1 VNLDDVYEVKPPSSS
16 GRRSTR
22 FVNLDDVYE
31 VKPPDLEDEYDIEAG
46 ALEQEFE
53 MEPDLEAEYDLSESD
68 ALVHSVERA
77 KADYPTA
84 GEMLDPVFENMADPS
99 LWGQIG
105 RVAAPAVAG
114 AVVGAAV
121 PPLGA
126 GWLATAGSGA
136 IGGIAGGAVTR
147 GVTNLI
153 EGKPLGDGATAG
165 TVLTDAGIGAG
176 SNVAIRAAAPYVVR
190 GAQALG
196 RGAARL
202 AGRLPERTAPVS
214 TLPGFDDATS
224 VRAPL
229 PDVEPMPNMMHDQP
243 DLRVAR
249 DDLEMSLWDDVR
261 TGTSSAEYV
270 LSRSQNSQAAQIAG
284 RRIRG
289 MNRDTHSER
298 ALIEDARIR
307 TGVADLDENERRA
320 VTVALAGRF
329 DELPP
334 QYQNERVLRG
344 AQLARGEVYAPA
356 SDKLQANRAATIVT
370 EGPNRGQAV
379 PYAPRDNYVPW
390 IPAEPRRGAARL
402 RELLAKR
409 GRTPQTMFQRTGE
422 RGPDTQALE
431 ELWGIEGPQ
440 PTNWVTDADEA
451 MRIYISGGR
460 GRIGYPELVARS
472 RHFGPILEQHPDAA
486 HPWGHDGNILYQQML
501 ESGSPL
507 EAELFKSTMEDIY
520 RPDRPGPG
528 ERALT
533 WLKNQV
539 SHTMLG
545 QTAATQLTQAGTPA
559 WRFGFLNDLRGKY
572 DYLRDPSYRRLTNL
586 SGAQD
591 AAYARELADYDAVG
605 PRATRVVEEGL
616 RGFGNAGAK
625 PYLQGIV
632 ERAATG
638 NVNAATRKQLAE
650 LGLRVE
656 DVADGVN
663 AHNLKQALEESA
675 HRNQFHP
682 YDPGGSG
689 PWFTGRTGRALT
701 MYQPFG
707 HSAWRN
713 FQEDIVEPLLGP
725 QGWREAYRT
734 GDYSLQALGAARAA
748 RLPVAALPAAV
759 ASEALKSVG
768 GLREFD
774 PTRVVTSALESNLG
788 TPVMV
793 ATSLAGGYRPE
804 NTFIPPWLSL
814 AGQQARNLQQGHP
827 ERVLI
832 DAAAWA
838 DPSGW
843 MSVARPALQ
852 GLTREER

>member
-1 VNLDDVYEVKPPSSS
+1 M
-16 GRRSTR
+16 
-22 FVNLDDVYE
+22 NLDDVYE

-68 ALVHSVERA
+68 ALVRSVELA
-77 KADYPTA
+77 KENYPTA
-84 GEMLDPVFENMADPS
+84 GEMLDPVFENMSDPS

-147 GVTNLI
+147 GVSNLVN
-153 EGKPLGDGATAG
+153 GKPLGEGSTLG
-165 TVLTDAGIGAG
+165 TVATDAAIGGA
-176 SNVAIRAAAPYVVR
+176 SNVGIRAVTPYVVR

-243 DLRVAR
+243 NMTVAR
-249 DDLEMSLWDDVR
+249 DDLDMSLLDDTR
-261 TGTSSAEYV
+261 TGVSSAEFV
-270 LSRSQNSQAAQIAG
+270 LRRSQNSQAAQIAG

-298 ALIEDARIR
+298 ALAEDARIR
-307 TGVADLDENERRA
+307 TGVAELDENERRA

-334 QYQNERVLRG
+334 QYQNERVLG
-344 AQLARGEVYAPA
+344 AAQRARGEFYHPA
-356 SDKLQANRAATIVT
+356 ADKLETNRAATIVT
-370 EGPNRGQAV
+370 EGPDRGQAV
-379 PYAPRDNYVPW
+379 PFARRDNYVPW
-390 IPAEPRRGAARL
+390 IPAEQRRGAARL
-402 RELLAKR
+402 RDLLANR
-409 GRTPQTMFQRTGE
+409 TRTPQTMFQRTGE

-431 ELWGIEGPQ
+431 ELWGINGPS

-451 MRIYISGGR
+451 MRIYIDGGR
-460 GRIGYPELVARS
+460 GRVGYPELVARS

-501 ESGSPL
+501 ENNAPL
-507 EAELFKSTMEDIY
+507 EAELFKDTMESIY

-545 QTAATQLTQAGTPA
+545 QTAATQITQAGTPA
-559 WRFGFLNDLRGKY
+559 WRFGLLNDIRGKY
-572 DYLRDPSYRRLTNL
+572 DYLRDPSFRRLTNL

-605 PRATRVVEEGL
+605 PRATRAVEESL
-616 RGFGNAGAK
+616 RGFGNAGAR
-625 PYLQGIV
+625 PYLEDLV
-632 ERAATG
+632 ERASTG
-638 NVNAATRKQLAE
+638 NVNAATRKQLEE

-656 DVADGVN
+656 DVADGIT

-707 HSAWRN
+707 HAAWRN

-725 QGWREAYRT
+725 QGWRNARAT
-734 GDYSLQALGAARAA
+734 GDYSLQLLGLQRAG
-748 RLPVAALPAAV
+748 RLPITALPSAV
-759 ASEALKSVG
+759 ASETLKSVG
-768 GLREFD
+768 GLRGFD
-774 PTRVVTSALESNLG
+774 PLRAATTALESNVGTPAMLG
-788 TPVMV
+788 TSFV
-793 ATSLAGGYRPE
+793 GGYRPE
-804 NTFIPPWLSL
+804 NNFIPPWLSL
-814 AGQQARNLQQGHP
+814 AGQEIRNLQSGHP

-838 DPSGW
+838 DPTGW
-843 MSVARPALQ
+843 MAVARPALQ
-852 GLTREER
+852 GLTKDER

>member
-1 VNLDDVYEVKPPSSS
+1 LNLDDIYEVDPDDLNDLFDTDSSELELEYIVS
-16 GRRSTR
+16 SPLEEDY
-22 FVNLDDVYE
+22 NL
-31 VKPPDLEDEYDIEAG
+31 LE
-46 ALEQEFE
+46 
-53 MEPDLEAEYDLSESD
+53 SESD
-68 ALVHSVERA
+68 ALVRMVE
-77 KADYPTA
+77 KHKNNYPTA
-84 GEMLDPVFENMADPS
+84 GEMLDPVFENLSEPK

-105 RVAAPAVAG
+105 KVAAPAIAG

-126 GWLATAGSGA
+126 GWLATVGSGA
-136 IGGIAGGAVTR
+136 LGGVAGGAVTR
-147 GVTNLI
+147 GVSNLVN
-153 EGKPLGDGATAG
+153 GKPLGEGSTLG
-165 TVLTDAGIGAG
+165 TVMTDAALGGG
-176 SNVAIRAAAPYVVR
+176 SNLAIRAATPYVVR

-202 AGRLPERTAPVS
+202 AGRLPQRTPAVS
-214 TLPGFDDATS
+214 TLPGYDQALTLRS
-224 VRAPL
+224 PL

-243 DLRVAR
+243 DMRVAR
-249 DDLEMSLWDDVR
+249 DDLDMSLMDDVR
-261 TGTSSAEYV
+261 TGVSSSEFV
-270 LSRSQNSQAAQIAG
+270 LRRSQRSQAAQIAG

-289 MNRDTHSER
+289 MNRDTHTER
-298 ALIEDARIR
+298 ALAEDARDR
-307 TGVADLDENERRA
+307 TGVANLDENERRA

-334 QYQNERVLRG
+334 QWQTQRVRD
-344 AQLARGEVYAPA
+344 AATLARDEFYDAA
-356 SDKLQANRAATIVT
+356 SEKLLANRAGTVVT
-370 EGPNRGQAV
+370 QGPDRGQV
-379 PYAPRDNYVPW
+379 VQYAPRANYIPW

-402 RELLAKR
+402 RELLANR

-440 PTNWVTDADEA
+440 STNWVTDADEA
-451 MRIYISGGR
+451 MRIYIDGGR
-460 GRIGYPELVARS
+460 GRVGYPELVARS

-486 HPWGHDGNILYQQML
+486 HPWGHDANILYQQML
-501 ESGSPL
+501 EATAPL
-507 EAELFKSTMEDIY
+507 EAELFKDTMESIY

-539 SHTMLG
+539 SHTLLG

-572 DYLRDPSYRRLTNL
+572 DYLRDPSFRRLTNL

-605 PRATRVVEEGL
+605 PRATRAVEESL

-625 PYLQGIV
+625 PYLEDLV

-638 NVNAATRKQLAE
+638 NVNAATRKQLEE
-650 LGLRVE
+650 LGLSLD

-663 AHNLKQALEESA
+663 ARNLRQALEESA

-689 PWFTGRTGRALT
+689 EWFTGRTGRALT

-707 HSAWRN
+707 HAAWRN
-713 FQEDIVEPLLGP
+713 LQEDIIEPLLGP
-725 QGWREAYRT
+725 QGWRRAYQT
-734 GDYSLQALGAARAA
+734 GDYSLQRLGAARAA
-748 RLPVAALPAAV
+748 RLPVAALPAAAV
-759 ASEALKSVG
+759 AEGVKSAV
-768 GLREFD
+768 GLRGFD
-774 PTRVVTSALESNLG
+774 PMRAATTALESNVGTPAMLG
-788 TPVMV
+788 T
-793 ATSLAGGYRPE
+793 SFFGGYRPE
-804 NTFIPPWLSL
+804 NNFIPPWLSL
-814 AGQQARNLQQGHP
+814 AGQQVRNLQSGHP

-838 DPSGW
+838 DPTGW
-843 MSVARPALQ
+843 MAVAHPTLQ
-852 GLTREER
+852 NMTKEERR